1 MATIYVI
8 EYRVNEQWVG
18 IRTNFYD
25 TIKNAAV
32 PRRVADKLIRKDYE
46 ILYGLDEGDRG
57 SAMTTI
63 LNSLSIS
70 FPKVISIADYKS
82 AVLMSVPAYKRNRIL
97 LDQLTFGTGTNEL
110 IGMPP
115 EFDVEKMRFVWW
127 DGDYARTP
135 ADQRLHAPTCQPLI

>member
-25 TIKNAAV
+25 TTKNAAV

-46 ILYGLDEGDRG
+46 TLYGLNEEASI

-63 LNSLSIS
+63 LNSFSKYY
-70 FPKVISIADYKS
+70 PKVMSIADYKS
-82 AVLMSVPAYKRNRIL
+82 VVLISVPAYKRNRIL

-110 IGMPP
+110 IGIPP

-135 ADQRLHAPTCQPLI
+135 VDQRLYAPTCQPLI